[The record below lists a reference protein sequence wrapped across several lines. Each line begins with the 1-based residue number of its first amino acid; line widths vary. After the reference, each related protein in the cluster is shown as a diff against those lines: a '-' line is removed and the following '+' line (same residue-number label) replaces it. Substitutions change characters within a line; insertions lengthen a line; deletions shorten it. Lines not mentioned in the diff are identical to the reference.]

1 MSKKARILFFL
12 PSFSGGGA
20 ERTVLNILKSYDRE
34 LVDIKVCLLDFNGNY
49 SALVPDN
56 SILNH
61 QDKGRFSV
69 AKASNPLY
77 SLYKFVGFILPTQ
90 YRAIRSF
97 QPDIIMTITESMNYM
112 SIIWKVLGVTRDM
125 IWVIRSGNN
134 ILAEARSKGFL
145 FGHILKNLLRIAYS
159 KADHIITLTNGA
171 KSQILSRYSIKESKV
186 SVIANPVDLE
196 EITSLSKA
204 SIKYPFRYL
213 LGVGRLAPQKNFKL
227 LLEAYHQS
235 IAPSKG
241 IHLVI
246 LGVGSEWQKLM
257 QRVNELGIEALVH
270 FEGFQENP
278 YSYMKNAEVFILS
291 SSWEG
296 FGHVLVEAMACQC
309 PVISTNCDFGPYEI
323 LDKGSFGKLVAVNDM
338 NLMSEEINTVITLE
352 EKKRNE
358 LIQKGN
364 DRAHD
369 FSTEK
374 IVRAYEHLFS
384 TLSGTK

>member
-20 ERTVLNILKSYDRE
+20 ERTVLNILKNYDRE
-34 LVDIKVCLLDFNGNY
+34 LVDIKVCLLDFTGDY
-49 SALVPDN
+49 SAFVPDN

-61 QDKGRFSV
+61 QDKGRFFV

-77 SLYKFVGFILPTQ
+77 SLYKFVSFMLPTQ

-112 SIIWKVLGVTRDM
+112 SIFWKVLGITRDM
-125 IWVIRSGNN
+125 IWVVRSGNN
-134 ILAEARSKGFL
+134 ILAEAMSKGFL
-145 FGHILKNLLRIAYS
+145 FGHILKSFLKKAYP
-159 KADHIITLTNGA
+159 KADHIITLSNGA

-196 EITSLSKA
+196 KITSLNKA
-204 SIKYPFRYL
+204 STKHSYRYI

-227 LLEAYHQS
+227 LIEAYNQS
-235 IAPSKG
+235 IAPIKG

-246 LGVGSEWQKLM
+246 LGVGSERQKLM
-257 QRVNELGIEALVH
+257 HRATELGIEALVH

-278 YSYMKNAEVFILS
+278 YSYMKNAEAFILS
-291 SSWEG
+291 SHWEG
-296 FGHVLVEAMACQC
+296 FGHVLVEAMACEC
-309 PVISTNCDFGPYEI
+309 PVISTDCDFGPNEI
-323 LDKGSFGKLVAVNDM
+323 LDRGRYGKLVAVNDM

-358 LIQKGN
+358 VIQKAK
-364 DRAHD
+364 DRAQD
-369 FSTEK
+369 FSIEK
-374 IVRAYEHLFS
+374 IVRTYEHLFS
-384 TLSGTK
+384 TLSGAK

>member
-20 ERTVLNILKSYDRE
+20 ERTVLNILKNYDRE
-34 LVDIKVCLLDFNGNY
+34 LVDIKVCLLDFTGDY
-49 SALVPDN
+49 SAFVPDN

-61 QDKGRFSV
+61 QDKGRFFV

-77 SLYKFVGFILPTQ
+77 SLYKFVSFMLPTQ

-112 SIIWKVLGVTRDM
+112 SIFWKVLGITRDM
-125 IWVIRSGNN
+125 IWVVRSGNN
-134 ILAEARSKGFL
+134 ILAEASSKGFL
-145 FGHILKNLLRIAYS
+145 FGYILKSLLKKAYI
-159 KADHIITLTNGA
+159 KADHIITLSNGA

-186 SVIANPVDLE
+186 SVIANPVDID

-204 SIKYPFRYL
+204 FIKQPYKYI

-246 LGVGSEWQKLM
+246 LGVGSEHRNLM
-257 QRVNELGIEALVH
+257 LRARALDLESLVH
-270 FEGFQENP
+270 FEGFQSNP
-278 YSYMKNAEVFILS
+278 YSYMKNAEAFILS
-291 SSWEG
+291 SQWEG
-296 FGHVLVEAMACQC
+296 FGHVLVEAMACEC
-309 PVISTNCDFGPYEI
+309 PVISTDCDFGPNEI
-323 LDKGSFGKLVAVNDM
+323 LDRGRYGKLVVVNDM
-338 NLMSEEINTVITLE
+338 NLMSEVINTVITLE
-352 EKKRNE
+352 EKKRSE
-358 LIQKGN
+358 VIQKAK
-364 DRAHD
+364 DRAQD

-374 IVRAYEHLFS
+374 IVRAYVHLFS
-384 TLSGTK
+384 TLSGIK

>member
-1 MSKKARILFFL
+1 MSTRARILFFL

-20 ERTVLNILKSYDRE
+20 ERTVLNILKNYDRK
-34 LVDIKVCLLDFNGNY
+34 LVDIKVCLLDFDGHY
-49 SALVPDN
+49 SAMVPET

-77 SLYKFVGFILPTQ
+77 SLYKFIGFILPIQ
-90 YRAIRSF
+90 YRAIKSF

-112 SIIWKVLGVTRDM
+112 SIIWKVLGVTKDM
-125 IWVIRSGNN
+125 IWVVRSGNN
-134 ILAEARSKGFL
+134 ILAEARSKGFW
-145 FGHILKNLLRIAYS
+145 FGHILKSLLKKAYT

-171 KSQILSRYSIKESKV
+171 KSQILSRYSINESKV
-186 SVIANPVDLE
+186 SVIANPVDID
-196 EITSLSKA
+196 EITSQSKA
-204 SIKYPFRYL
+204 SIKHPYRYI

-235 IAPSKG
+235 MAPSKG

-246 LGVGSEWQKLM
+246 LGVGSEKPKLM
-257 QRVNELGIEALVH
+257 QRARALDLESLVH
-270 FEGFQENP
+270 FEGFQGNP
-278 YSYMKNAEVFILS
+278 YSYMKNAEAFILS
-291 SSWEG
+291 SQWEG
-296 FGHVLVEAMACQC
+296 FGHVLVEAMACEC
-309 PVISTNCDFGPYEI
+309 PVISTDCDFGPNDI
-323 LDKGSFGKLVAVNDM
+323 LDRGRYGKLVAVNDM

-358 LIQKGN
+358 VIQKAKI
-364 DRAHD
+364 RAQD
-369 FSTEK
+369 FSKEK